1 MHRNLLV
8 TIDRHQPDFWISGHT
23 HYSMDMHRG
32 RTRLISNPCGY
43 PNDNTQFD
51 PQMVIED
58 RPMNEIRASVHQ
70 IALDRVNL
78 LGRLTDK
85 SIPTNGSE
93 GMSEEDITAPTTREA
108 SMPFPAVHPTA
119 SSQQP
124 LSSDPALPGA
134 MGPLELGAYKADW
147 RASSRYRRHVAEV
160 AAAREHELLVKR
172 LEEEPLIAAEKAMH
186 AAGKTSGGGF
196 AVRKA
201 AAAAARKQE
210 QNEQDEDVEQLSLIV
225 RRRPPPPSHPVTAA
239 RVAAR
244 LMFARLFDSRPGL
257 HEAIRSSA
265 PIVALDVPDPE
276 MLERILATWQDIL
289 FTDTRR
295 VMKVGT
301 PNTGKRDDYDAVHI
315 AVKELPKAKDKS
327 EREKDALAALS
338 LALPLIAIS
347 PASETH
353 LPAAVLK
360 AAPVRIVLPRLDPA
374 TIARAI
380 RIVTGRPCRDLLDVA
395 TAGIAPVD
403 LIVAIR
409 FDRTPAGCLAELRRL
424 AADKVVRKGGRD
436 ISLDELHGMDDAV
449 AWARS
454 TIRDLEAW
462 RRGEIPW
469 SALDPGACL
478 VGPPGTGKTLFAE
491 CFSRAAKVPMVACSL
506 AQWQGT
512 DEGHLGHLLRAMKR
526 DFDAARAHAPS
537 PCVVFVDEVDSF
549 ADRSK
554 LRHAYADY
562 VVEVVNGFI
571 AQLDGVAGREGLIFL
586 AASNEISRC
595 DPAILRSGRLNRIIR
610 IGLPN
615 VEALERMFRV
625 RLAGQLNGEDLGEIC
640 LLALGSTGADVE
652 RITKDGARFA
662 RHENRPM
669 ELRDLRRTLVDVED
683 RDPAVIKRA
692 AVHEAGHLLM
702 ELLLFG
708 GEADAHATIVR
719 SGNTGGA
726 TLRTRPPSLAGTYSD
741 YQARLQVLL
750 AGRTAEEIV
759 FGEASHG
766 AGGRRGSDLQQ
777 ATALAA
783 AMVASLGLAGPH
795 RLLFLAPPEDTDELL
810 SYADVRTT
818 AYAELVKAAAACRST
833 LLSHRAALDE
843 IAATLLQA
851 GRIDGVTAAAIIGA
865 HRETKEGE

>member
-1 MHRNLLV
+1 
-8 TIDRHQPDFWISGHT
+8 
-23 HYSMDMHRG
+23 
-32 RTRLISNPCGY
+32 
-43 PNDNTQFD
+43 
-51 PQMVIED
+51 
-58 RPMNEIRASVHQ
+58 
-70 IALDRVNL
+70 
-78 LGRLTDK
+78 
-85 SIPTNGSE
+85 
-93 GMSEEDITAPTTREA
+93 MSLKKITAPA
-108 SMPFPAVHPTA
+108 MPEGLMPLPAVRPTT

-124 LSSDPALPGA
+124 SGSDPAPAGT
-134 MGPLELGAYKADW
+134 MGPLELAAYKADW
-147 RASSRYRRHVAEV
+147 RASMRYRRHVADV
-160 AAAREHELLVKR
+160 AAAREHELLVRR
-172 LEEEPLIAAEKAMH
+172 LEEEALVAAEKAMR
-186 AAGKTSGGGF
+186 AAGKKSAGRSGGLRV
-196 AVRKA
+196 AVGVSA
-201 AAAAARKQE
+201 SKQE
-210 QNEQDEDVEQLSLIV
+210 QNEEDEDAEQFSLAV

-257 HEAIRSSA
+257 LEAIRSSA
-265 PIVALDVPDPE
+265 PIVAVDVPDPE
-276 MLERILATWQDIL
+276 MLERVLATWQETL
-289 FTDTRR
+289 FTDIRR

-301 PNTGKRDDYDAVHI
+301 SNTGRRDDYDAVHI
-315 AVKELPKAKDKS
+315 AVKELPKTKDKS

-353 LPAAVLK
+353 LPVAVLK
-360 AAPVRIVLPRLDPA
+360 AAPVRIALPRLNPV

-380 RIVTGRPCRDLLDVA
+380 RIVTGKPCRDLLDDATVA
-395 TAGIAPVD
+395 RIAPVD

-409 FDRTPAGCLAELRRL
+409 FDRTPAECLAELRRL
-424 AADKVVRKGGRD
+424 AADRAEHKGGRD
-436 ISLDELHGMDDAV
+436 ISLDELHGMDQAV

-462 RRGEIPW
+462 RRGEIRW
-469 SALDPGACL
+469 SALDAGTCL

-491 CFSRAAKVPMVACSL
+491 CFSRAAKLPMVACLL

-526 DFDAARAHAPS
+526 DFDTARAQA
-537 PCVVFVDEVDSF
+537 PCVMFFDEIDSF

-554 LRHAYADY
+554 LRHAHADY

-586 AASNEISRC
+586 AASNDVSRC

-615 VEALERMFRV
+615 IEELERMFRV
-625 RLAGQLNGEDLGEIC
+625 RLAGQLSGEDLGEIC

-652 RITKDGARFA
+652 RITKDAVRFA
-662 RHENRPM
+662 RHENRPL
-669 ELRDLRRTLVDVED
+669 ELGDLRRALVDVED
-683 RDPAVIKRA
+683 RDPAALRRA
-692 AVHEAGHLLM
+692 AIHETGHLLM
-702 ELLLFG
+702 ELVLFG
-708 GEADAHATIVR
+708 GEADVHATIAR

-726 TLRTRPPSLAGTYSD
+726 TIRTKPPSLAGTYSD
-741 YQARLQVLL
+741 YQGRLQVLL
-750 AGRTAEEIV
+750 AGRIAEEIAI
-759 FGEASHG
+759 GEASHG
-766 AGGRRGSDLQQ
+766 AGGRRGSDLQH

-783 AMVASLGLAGPH
+783 AMVASLGLAGPN
-795 RLLFLAPPEDTDELL
+795 RLLFLAPLEDTDELL

-851 GRIDGVTAAAIIGA
+851 GRIDGVAAAAIVGA
-865 HRETKEGE
+865 HRETKVGE

>member
-1 MHRNLLV
+1 
-8 TIDRHQPDFWISGHT
+8 
-23 HYSMDMHRG
+23 
-32 RTRLISNPCGY
+32 
-43 PNDNTQFD
+43 
-51 PQMVIED
+51 
-58 RPMNEIRASVHQ
+58 
-70 IALDRVNL
+70 
-78 LGRLTDK
+78 
-85 SIPTNGSE
+85 
-93 GMSEEDITAPTTREA
+93 MSEEDITAPTTPEA
-108 SMPFPAVHPTA
+108 SMPFPGVRPTA

-124 LSSDPALPGA
+124 PSSDPAPAGA
-134 MGPLELGAYKADW
+134 MGPLELAAYRADW

-172 LEEEPLIAAEKAMH
+172 LEEEALIAAEKAMH
-186 AAGKTSGGGF
+186 AAGKKSGGGLGGL
-196 AVRKA
+196 RKPA
-201 AAAAARKQE
+201 GLSARKQE
-210 QNEQDEDVEQLSLIV
+210 QNEDDEDAEKFSLVV

-265 PIVALDVPDPE
+265 PIVAVDVPDPE
-276 MLERILATWQDIL
+276 MLERVLATWQDTL
-289 FTDTRR
+289 FTDTSR
-295 VMKVGT
+295 VMKVG
-301 PNTGKRDDYDAVHI
+301 NSSTGKREDYDAVYV
-315 AVKELPKAKDKS
+315 AVKELPKAKDRS

-347 PASETH
+347 PASESH
-353 LPAAVLK
+353 LPVAVLK
-360 AAPVRIVLPRLDPA
+360 AAPVRIGLPRLDPV

-380 RIVTGRPCRDLLDVA
+380 RIVTGRPCRDLLDEA
-395 TAGIAPVD
+395 TAARIAPVD

-409 FDRTPAGCLAELRRL
+409 FDRRPVECLAELRRL
-424 AADKVVRKGGRD
+424 AADKAVHKGGRD

-462 RRGEIPW
+462 RRGEIAW

-491 CFSRAAKVPMVACSL
+491 CFSRAAKLPMLACSL

-526 DFDAARAHAPS
+526 DFDTARAQAP
-537 PCVVFVDEVDSF
+537 CIMFIDEIDSF

-571 AQLDGVAGREGLIFL
+571 SQLDGVAGREGLIFL
-586 AASNEISRC
+586 AASNDVSRC

-615 VEALERMFRV
+615 AEELERMFRV
-625 RLAGQLNGEDLGEIC
+625 RLAGQLSDEDLGEIC

-652 RITKDGARFA
+652 RITKDAVRFA
-662 RHENRPM
+662 RHENRPL
-669 ELRDLRRTLVDVED
+669 ELADLRSALVDIED
-683 RDPAVIKRA
+683 RDPAALRRA

-708 GEADAHATIVR
+708 GATDVHATIAR

-726 TLRTRPPSLAGTYSD
+726 TVRTKPPLLAGTYSD
-741 YQARLQVLL
+741 YHARLQVLL
-750 AGRTAEEIV
+750 AGRTAEEIAI
-759 FGEASHG
+759 GEASHG
-766 AGGRRGSDLQQ
+766 ASGRRGSDLQQ
-777 ATALAA
+777 AAAIAA
-783 AMVASLGLAGPH
+783 AMVASLGLAGPN
-795 RLLFLAPPEDTDELL
+795 RLLFLAPHENTDELL

-818 AYAELVKAAAACRST
+818 AHAELVKAEEACRST
-833 LLSHRAALDE
+833 LISHRAALDE
-843 IAATLLQA
+843 IAATLLRA
-851 GRIDGVTAAAIIGA
+851 GRVDGVTAAAIVGA
-865 HRETKEGE
+865 HRETKERE